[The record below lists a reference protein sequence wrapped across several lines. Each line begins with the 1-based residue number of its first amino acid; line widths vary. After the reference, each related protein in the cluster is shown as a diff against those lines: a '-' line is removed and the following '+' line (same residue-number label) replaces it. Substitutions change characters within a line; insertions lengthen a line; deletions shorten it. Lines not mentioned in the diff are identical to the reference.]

1 MKYGYARGTAEQ
13 IKSQISDLLS
23 AGVQTIF
30 CDCGQRTQ
38 KDRTGYRSLM
48 GIVKKGDI
56 IAVTDMSRLTKNW
69 LSILELEEKGII
81 IDFLTEG
88 RSIPGVL
95 KESVIPL
102 LKNNLLLGS

>member
-30 CDCGQRTQ
+30 CDCGQRSQ

-56 IAVTDMSRLTKNW
+56 IAVTDMSRLTRKC
-69 LSILELEEKGII
+69 LAVLELEEKGII
-81 IDFLTEG
+81 IDFLTDD

-102 LKNNLLLGS
+102 LKNNLLLES

>member
-30 CDCGQRTQ
+30 CDCGQRSQ
-38 KDRTGYRSLM
+38 KDRTGYCSLM

-56 IAVTDMSRLTKNW
+56 IAVTDMSRLTRKC
-69 LSILELEEKGII
+69 LAVLELKEKGII
-81 IDFLTEG
+81 IDFLADD

-95 KESVIPL
+95 KESVKPL
-102 LKNNLLLGS
+102 LKNNLLLES

>member
-1 MKYGYARGTAEQ
+1 
-13 IKSQISDLLS
+13 
-23 AGVQTIF
+23 
-30 CDCGQRTQ
+30 
-38 KDRTGYRSLM
+38 M

>member
-1 MKYGYARGTAEQ
+1 MKYGYVRGTAEQ

-30 CDCGQRTQ
+30 CDCGQRSQ
-38 KDRTGYRSLM
+38 KNRTGYRSLM

-56 IAVTDMSRLTKNW
+56 IAVTDMSRLTRKC
-69 LSILELEEKGII
+69 LAVLELEEKGII
-81 IDFLTEG
+81 IDFLADD

-102 LKNNLLLGS
+102 LKNNLLLES